1 MAALPDPPVVALL
14 DQLDSPYFETRL
26 AAVRALGQIDARPV
40 TQTLVRRLASIVECD
55 FHRQE
60 AMAVLFALSPHCP
73 QAGDCV
79 AAALRSPVLLP
90 ALRSARAQLPTPTA
104 ALTWHSP
111 AMNAG
116 RPTDPSSERH
126 PFEQEPS

>member
-1 MAALPDPPVVALL
+1 MM
-14 DQLDSPYFETRL
+14 
-26 AAVRALGQIDARPV
+26 
-40 TQTLVRRLASIVECD
+40 ECD
-55 FHRQE
+55 FHRRE
-60 AMAVLFALSPHCP
+60 ALAVLLALLPHCP

-79 AAALRSPVLLP
+79 AAASRSAVLLP

-104 ALTWHSP
+104 ALTWHSL